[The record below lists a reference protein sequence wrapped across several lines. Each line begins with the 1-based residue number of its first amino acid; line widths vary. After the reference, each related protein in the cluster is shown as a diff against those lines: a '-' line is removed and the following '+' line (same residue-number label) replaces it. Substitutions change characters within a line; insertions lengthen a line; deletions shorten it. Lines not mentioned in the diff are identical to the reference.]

1 MDYEDV
7 KLVTG
12 RPPEKTVNDLVKEV
26 DELNLLSGCDCGNCN
41 CGNKE

>member
-12 RPPEKTVNDLVKEV
+12 MPPSKTVNDLVKEV
-26 DELNLLSGCDCGNCN
+26 NEDNLLAGCDCGNCN